1 MPSEIFLLQQGAA
14 LESSIPVPEANRRA
28 GMLAEEGNLIFACST
43 LTIVYLSIICN
54 RLGMER
60 MALGMDEDMVL
71 GMAVGM
77 AVGKDRSMDRSMD
90 HSSSLLIRTL
100 LKRMQRVNLVISYS
114 LLRLLRNLLL

>member
-60 MALGMDEDMVL
+60 MA
-71 GMAVGM
+71 VGM